1 MLIVWIIFSILK
13 QSFIEGDAGL
23 SPVDLAVVI
32 SKMKVDL
39 LEVVQEV
46 FLLDHPALIRIGGAL
61 VRPVAALMTRPE
73 GKTVHKLRQALLAVI
88 AAAARALPS
97 VLASSVNATNI
108 GLVELLSREMS
119 QMTSN
124 QSLVSQSAAQSEV
137 KEQTSTLGANKDGN
151 LSFATG
157 VSSTI
162 VANLTGVVMTNTSGN
177 MNGPAQVVQ
186 REEDRQAFLQSLFD
200 ACEAV
205 LLHCGPLL
213 SPTVRESFTVV
224 VGQGLSC
231 LSLGVLTPQ
240 YADRHMHRIAGARL
254 RQDPF
259 VQRLLIQL
267 ATVEVFSPPQLQH
280 QAQQYSRNLPL
291 LKRVAEV
298 CARSAGTSS
307 VAARALLL
315 YSTLLHPV
323 TVALPAVPAIDS
335 ARSFLLEAQNSA
347 VVTPNGASDHGNMQI
362 GLSTEAGDADAFV
375 ANIAPSSTAK
385 EPKSASKAK
394 RSLAQ
399 TEVTPA
405 KKTKA
410 DAKAP
415 SATKA
420 PTVAPVAV
428 TKAPTLV
435 SASKAKEA
443 VKALED
449 DDDESLPDIDIDADP
464 DSD

>member
-1 MLIVWIIFSILK
+1 M
-13 QSFIEGDAGL
+13 

-73 GKTVHKLRQALLAVI
+73 GKTVHKLRQALLSVI
-88 AAAARALPS
+88 AASARVLPS

-108 GLVELLSREMS
+108 GLVELLSREMA
-119 QMTSN
+119 QLTSN

-137 KEQTSTLGANKDGN
+137 KEQTSSLGANKDGN

-298 CARSAGTSS
+298 CSRGAGTSS

-347 VVTPNGASDHGNMQI
+347 VVAPNGVADHGNMQI
-362 GLSTEAGDADAFV
+362 GLSATETGNADAFAV
-375 ANIAPSSTAK
+375 NIAPSSSVK

-420 PTVAPVAV
+420 PSVAPVSV

-435 SASKAKEA
+435 SASKVAKEA